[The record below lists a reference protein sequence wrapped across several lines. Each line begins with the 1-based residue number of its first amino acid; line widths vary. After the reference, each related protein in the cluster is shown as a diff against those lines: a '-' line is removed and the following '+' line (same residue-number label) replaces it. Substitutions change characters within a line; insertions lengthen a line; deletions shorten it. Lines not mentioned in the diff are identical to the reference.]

1 MRGVINIR
9 SQIND
14 NKRERGRGDEP
25 KLKEKPEEDMSCL
38 LAMMI
43 PTELITFI
51 AQAPMSETDED
62 FRCCSFSAAISL
74 VKPDSDPDDSVGGM
88 KSNAGFRSSETR
100 ERWLKRF

>member
-9 SQIND
+9 SQIID
-14 NKRERGRGDEP
+14 IIRERERERGDEP

-51 AQAPMSETDED
+51 AQAPMSETAED
-62 FRCCSFSAAISL
+62 FRCCSFSAAIS
-74 VKPDSDPDDSVGGM
+74 
-88 KSNAGFRSSETR
+88 
-100 ERWLKRF
+100 